1 MAKKI
6 EFEKN
11 FKTKI
16 LVVFFIVFIF
26 LISFITLL
34 KVNSKIDKP
43 ILYQLQNEIREVVNE
58 SKDSIVSIVSVNVDV
73 DPTIKQWYEQ
83 FKGTPF
89 EYYFKDYVDQTPK
102 IVGSGVIVSKD
113 GLVITNAHVALG
125 APNITIKINDKIFK
139 DVKILAVSKK
149 LDLALLKIEDSNLNL
164 KPIVFANSD
173 NVKVGDIVFAI
184 GNPFGFELTVT
195 MGIISAKNRKLD
207 TYVGFNY
214 SNLIQTDAPL
224 NPGNS
229 GGALVDINGRLVG
242 INTAIASTSGS
253 SSGIGFAIHSN
264 IVNKFVQDSKNKVL
278 NYSKGR
284 PFLGV
289 RVVDLPD
296 YLKSYLNI
304 SYGVLVV
311 EVVKDSPAEKAGI
324 KKDDIILEF
333 DDKPV
338 YSYDDLLDL
347 IMQTT
352 IGQKV
357 KIKILRKNQKLYIYP
372 TIGKQ

>member
-1 MAKKI
+1 M
-6 EFEKN
+6 FKN
-11 FKTKI
+11 IKNIKNINKFLI
-16 LVVFFIVFIF
+16 IVFLVF
-26 LISFITLL
+26 LIFWGLLNFSLL
-34 KVNSKIDKP
+34 KVHSKIDKP
-43 ILYQLQNEIREVVNE
+43 VLYQLQEEIRQVVDE
-58 SKDSIVSIVSVNVDV
+58 SKGSIVSIVSVNVDV

-102 IVGSGVIVSKD
+102 IVGTGVIVSND
-113 GLVITNAHVALG
+113 GLVVTNAHVALG
-125 APNITIKINDKIFK
+125 APNITIKINDKIFNN
-139 DVKILAVSKK
+139 VKILAVSKK
-149 LDLALLKIEDSNLNL
+149 LDLALLKIENNNLNL

-195 MGIISAKNRKLD
+195 MGIVSAKNRKLD
-207 TYVGFNY
+207 TSVGFNY

-253 SSGIGFAIHSN
+253 SSGIGFAIPSN
-264 IVNKFVQDSKNKVL
+264 IVNKFIQDSKNKVI
-278 NYSKGR
+278 NTNSR

-289 RVVDLPD
+289 RVADLPD
-296 YLKSYLNI
+296 YLKNYLNI
-304 SYGVLVV
+304 KYGVIVI
-311 EVVKDSPAEKAGI
+311 EVIKDSPAEKAGI

-338 YSYDDLLDL
+338 YSYDDLVDL
-347 IMQTT
+347 IMQTKV
-352 IGQKV
+352 GQKV
-357 KIKILRKNQKLYIYP
+357 KIKILRKNQELYLYP

>member
-253 SSGIGFAIHSN
+253 SSGIGFAIPSN

-289 RVVDLPD
+289 RVADLPD

>member
-253 SSGIGFAIHSN
+253 SAGIGFAIPSN

-289 RVVDLPD
+289 RVADLPD

-357 KIKILRKNQKLYIYP
+357 KIKILRKNQELYIYP

>member
-289 RVVDLPD
+289 RVADLPD

>member
-1 MAKKI
+1 MVKNLKNISKI
-6 EFEKN
+6 
-11 FKTKI
+11 
-16 LVVFFIVFIF
+16 VFFIFFSFFIF
-26 LISFITLL
+26 IFSSNLL
-34 KVNSKIDKP
+34 KVSSKIDKS
-43 ILYQLQNEIREVVNE
+43 ILYQLQNEIRDVVDS
-58 SKDSIVSIVSVNVDV
+58 SKESIVSVVSINVDV
-73 DPTIKQWYEQ
+73 DPTLRQWYEQ

-139 DVKILAVSKK
+139 NVKILAVSKK
-149 LDLALLKIEDSNLNL
+149 LDLALLKIEDNNLNL

-195 MGIISAKNRKLD
+195 MGIISATNRKLD
-207 TYVGFNY
+207 TYVGFKY

-229 GGALVDINGRLVG
+229 GGALIDINGRLVG

-253 SSGIGFAIHSN
+253 SSGIGFAIPSN
-264 IVNKFVQDSKNKVL
+264 IVSKFTQDSKNKTQT
-278 NYSKGR
+278 YSDSR

-289 RVVDLPD
+289 RVAVLPD
-296 YLKSYLNI
+296 YLKNYLNI
-304 SYGVLVV
+304 SYGVIVV
-311 EVVKDSPAEKAGI
+311 EVIKDSPADKTGI

-338 YSYDDLLDL
+338 NSYDDLEDL
-347 IMQTT
+347 IMQSK

-357 KIKILRKNQKLYIYP
+357 KLKILRKNKEIYLYP
-372 TIGKQ
+372 VIGKQ

>member
-173 NVKVGDIVFAI
+173 NVEVGDIVFAI

>member
-1 MAKKI
+1 MYQKI
-6 EFEKN
+6 KYSKP
-11 FKTKI
+11 FKIKI
-16 LVVFFIVFIF
+16 LISFFIIFIF
-26 LISFITLL
+26 LITFITLL

-43 ILYQLQNEIREVVNE
+43 VLYQLQDEIREVVNE

-73 DPTIKQWYEQ
+73 DPYIKQWYEQ

-139 DVKILAVSKK
+139 NIKILAVSKK

-173 NVKVGDIVFAI
+173 NVRVGDIVFAI

-253 SSGIGFAIHSN
+253 SAGIGFAIPSN
-264 IVNKFVQDSKNKVL
+264 VVNKFIQDSKGKVL
-278 NYSKGR
+278 NYSQGK

-289 RVVDLPD
+289 RVADLPD

-311 EVVKDSPAEKAGI
+311 EVIKDSPAEKAGI

-333 DDKPV
+333 DNKPV
-338 YSYDDLLDL
+338 YSYDDLIDL
-347 IMQTT
+347 IMQSTV
-352 IGQKV
+352 GQKV
-357 KIKILRKNQKLYIYP
+357 KIKILRKNQELYLYP

>member
-253 SSGIGFAIHSN
+253 SAGIGFAIPSN

-289 RVVDLPD
+289 RVADLPD

>member
-1 MAKKI
+1 MIKSFKNTSKI
-6 EFEKN
+6 IF
-11 FKTKI
+11 
-16 LVVFFIVFIF
+16 LVFIIF
-26 LISFITLL
+26 IFSFNLL
-34 KVNSKIDKP
+34 KVSSKIEKP
-43 ILYQLQNEIREVVNE
+43 ILYQLQNEIRDVVDN
-58 SKDSIVSIVSVNVDV
+58 SKESIVSVVSINVDV
-73 DPTIKQWYEQ
+73 DPILRQWYEQ

-139 DVKILAVSKK
+139 NVKILAVSKK

-195 MGIISAKNRKLD
+195 MGIISATNRKLD
-207 TYVGFNY
+207 TYVGFKY

-253 SSGIGFAIHSN
+253 SSGIGFAIPSS
-264 IVNKFVQDSKNKVL
+264 IVSKFIQDSKNKTQ
-278 NYSKGR
+278 SMSR

-289 RVVDLPD
+289 RVADLPD
-296 YLKSYLNI
+296 YLKSYLNL
-304 SYGVLVV
+304 SYGVIVV
-311 EVVKDSPAEKAGI
+311 EVIKDSPADKAGI
-324 KKDDIILEF
+324 KKNDIILEF

-338 YSYDDLLDL
+338 NSYDDLVDL
-347 IMQTT
+347 IMQSNV
-352 IGQKV
+352 GQKV
-357 KIKILRKNQKLYIYP
+357 KIKILRKNKEIYLYP
-372 TIGKQ
+372 VIGKQ

>member
-1 MAKKI
+1 M
-6 EFEKN
+6 FKN
-11 FKTKI
+11 IKNIKNINKFLI
-16 LVVFFIVFIF
+16 IVFLVF
-26 LISFITLL
+26 LIFWGLLNFSLL
-34 KVNSKIDKP
+34 KVHSKIDKP
-43 ILYQLQNEIREVVNE
+43 VLYQLQEEIRQVVDE
-58 SKDSIVSIVSVNVDV
+58 SKGSIVSIVSVNVDV

-102 IVGSGVIVSKD
+102 IVGTGVIVSND
-113 GLVITNAHVALG
+113 GLVVTNAHVALG
-125 APNITIKINDKIFK
+125 APNITIKINDKIFNN
-139 DVKILAVSKK
+139 VKILAVSKK
-149 LDLALLKIEDSNLNL
+149 LDLALLKIENNNLNL

-195 MGIISAKNRKLD
+195 MGIVSAKNRKLD
-207 TYVGFNY
+207 TSVGFNY

-253 SSGIGFAIHSN
+253 SSGIGFAIPSN
-264 IVNKFVQDSKNKVL
+264 IVNKFIQDSKNKVI
-278 NYSKGR
+278 NTNSR

-289 RVVDLPD
+289 RVADLPD
-296 YLKSYLNI
+296 YLKNYLNI
-304 SYGVLVV
+304 KYGVIVI
-311 EVVKDSPAEKAGI
+311 EVIKDSPAEKAGI
-324 KKDDIILEF
+324 KKDDVILEF

-338 YSYDDLLDL
+338 YSYDDLVDL
-347 IMQTT
+347 IMQTKV
-352 IGQKV
+352 GLKV
-357 KIKILRKNQKLYIYP
+357 KIKILRKNQELYLYP